1 MENQK
6 GIFKADLMR
15 TFKQLK
21 ESRAESVAEDVEIV
35 YKRMIEDLCHK
46 IRNFDRDPDAVYYN
60 DSAESNIKEVE
71 A

>member
-1 MENQK
+1 M
-6 GIFKADLMR
+6 
-15 TFKQLK
+15 
-21 ESRAESVAEDVEIV
+21 AEDVEIV

-71 A
+71 V

>member
-1 MENQK
+1 
-6 GIFKADLMR
+6 MR

-46 IRNFDRDPDAVYYN
+46 IRNFDRDRDAVYYN

-71 A
+71 V